1 MVYAGQVFTKNNFKI
16 RNMYKELSQVLM
28 VDQGKCVNCHKCISV
43 CPVKYCNNGS
53 GSTVELNPDMCIG
66 CGACITACTH
76 DARIYIDDFDEFLGD
91 LGKGVPMVA
100 VVAPSI
106 ASNYPDHYL
115 NVNTLLKQMGVTAV
129 FDVSFG
135 AELTVKSY
143 LHHLEKNKP
152 RTIISQPCPALVSYI
167 QIYRPELIPY
177 LAPADSP
184 MLHTMK
190 MIRHYYP
197 QYSGHRM
204 AVISPCIAK
213 RREFDEV
220 GMGDYNVTIK
230 SLDRYI
236 DTNHIRLWDLPET
249 EYDNPPA
256 ERAVLFSTPGGLL
269 RTAEREVPTIGS
281 VSRKIEGKELVYPYF
296 NDLFKEIKADRAP
309 VLIDCLNCHSGCNG
323 GPGTLN
329 QHEPADK
336 IEYFVEKRN
345 KAAQKQYASKKQIH
359 KILDKYW
366 SEGLYARK
374 YEDLSDNNK
383 IRMPSEAELNRI
395 YKEMRKEKASD
406 FYNCAYCGYDTCEK
420 MAIAIYNGLNRREN
434 CYQYKSGIIEE
445 MAGSINQTSGR
456 LTHQSELAQDS
467 IRQIQTVTVNLKNEF
482 ENLLSMVNTN
492 AGKLNDFD
500 TIVKAI
506 SSISQQ
512 TNLLALNAAIEAA
525 RAGEAGRGFSVVAT
539 EVKRLAER
547 SGAESQKIKPYL
559 DEISALFAD
568 ISGRVNGATTDFSSA
583 DRLNSEISNNL
594 SEIAGMIAELNEK
607 TVMFAE
613 QAQHILKEKGTGLSM
628 N

>member
-1 MVYAGQVFTKNNFKI
+1 M
-16 RNMYKELSQVLM
+16 
-28 VDQGKCVNCHKCISV
+28 DQEKCVNCHKCISV

-53 GSTVELNPDMCIG
+53 GSTVKLNPDMCIG

-76 DARIYIDDFDEFLGD
+76 DARIYLDDFDEFLED
-91 LGKGVPMVA
+91 LGKGEPMVA

-106 ASNYPDHYL
+106 AANYPDHYL
-115 NVNTLLKQMGVTAV
+115 NVNTLLKQMGVAAV

-143 LHHLEKNKP
+143 LNHLEKNKP

-197 QYSGHRM
+197 QYAGYRI

-213 RREFDEV
+213 RREFDES
-220 GMGDYNVTIK
+220 GIGDYNVTIK
-230 SLDRYI
+230 SLDRHI
-236 DTNHIRLWDLPET
+236 EANHINLWDLPAT

-296 NDLFKEIKADRAP
+296 SDLFEEIQADRAP
-309 VLIDCLNCHSGCNG
+309 ALIDCLNCHSGCNG

-345 KAAQKQYASKKQIH
+345 KAAQKKYASKKQIH

-366 SEGLYARK
+366 SESLYTRN

-395 YKEMRKEKASD
+395 YKEMRKEKATD

-434 CYQYKSGIIEE
+434 CYQYKSSIIEE

-456 LTHQSELAQDS
+456 LNHQSELAQDS
-467 IRQIQTVTVNLKNEF
+467 IRQTQQVTMNLKNEF
-482 ENLLSMVNTN
+482 ENLLSMVNAN
-492 AGKLNDFD
+492 ADKLNDFD

-506 SSISQQ
+506 ASISQQ

-525 RAGEAGRGFSVVAT
+525 RAGDAGRGFSVVAT

-547 SGAESQKIKPYL
+547 SGSESQKIKPYL

-568 ISGRVNGATTDFSSA
+568 ISIRVNGATTDFSSA

-607 TVMFAE
+607 TVTFAE
-613 QAQHILKEKGTGLSM
+613 QAQHILKEKGTGISI
-628 N
+628 